1 MAIDERDFKGIRTRL
16 AELGDTLGELRR
28 HL

>member
-1 MAIDERDFKGIRTRL
+1 MAIDERDFKGIRSRL

>member
-1 MAIDERDFKGIRTRL
+1 MAIDERDFKGIRGQL
-16 AELGDTLGELRR
+16 AELGDKLGELRR

>member
-1 MAIDERDFKGIRTRL
+1 MAIDERDFKGIRSHL
-16 AELGDTLGELRR
+16 DELGATLTELRG

>member
-1 MAIDERDFKGIRTRL
+1 MAIDERDFKGIRSRL
-16 AELGDTLGELRR
+16 AELDDTLGELRR